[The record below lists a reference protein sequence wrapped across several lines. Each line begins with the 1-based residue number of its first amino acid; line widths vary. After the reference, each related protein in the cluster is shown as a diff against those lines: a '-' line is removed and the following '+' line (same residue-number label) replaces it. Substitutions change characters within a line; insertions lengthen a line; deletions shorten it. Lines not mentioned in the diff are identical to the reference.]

1 MYSFRELQRRQR
13 GCDLIKANIWSQL
26 LCQEFDRQLRRR
38 LKETT
43 TSIEQQTTFHKIA
56 ATSKSMVDHFL
67 SAANNIEI
75 PNAKQLINYA
85 LIMLKFTN
93 ALLKYKHEIQL
104 TRIEREQHELE
115 VFDFFYDS
123 IITGISN

>member
-1 MYSFRELQRRQR
+1 MYPFKELQRRQR
-13 GCDLIKANIWSQL
+13 DCDLIKANIWSQL
-26 LCQEFDRQLRRR
+26 LCQEFDCQLQRR
-38 LKETT
+38 LKETI
-43 TSIEQQTTFHKIA
+43 TSIEQQTTFYKIA
-56 ATSKSMVDHFL
+56 ATSKNTADYFL